1 MPIYEYVCRSC
12 GQQFEWLSR
21 SDERPV
27 CPHCGLEDLTKQ
39 LSVPAAHTA
48 GAAIPL
54 CSARESGACDG
65 GPCGGNCGLS

>member
-27 CPHCGLEDLTKQ
+27 CPRCGLEELTRQ

-48 GAAIPL
+48 GAATPL
-54 CSARESGACDG
+54 CPAREFGACGG
-65 GPCGGNCGLS
+65 GPCGGECGLS